1 MKGVHWSQYHKI
13 EQLSTLLNLVFEFC
27 FVKFFCEKLI
37 NFGLKSLWELWHKKN
52 IMEHSEPLLMSCVWL
67 FVTCKDYWRRL
78 DKSLP
83 GPFFFFSLSVDQN
96 FTLLGQGLVHSGS
109 ASWGDLGWV
118 FSDGWCVSLF
128 PWWVPIL
135 YMESTVSPLLLHWTS
150 YKAAS
155 LIHLRSQAMLNWS
168 LQSRGW
174 GLQSLSVLLPIP
186 TASPEALL
194 PLARC
199 VSVLENMF
207 WCLDANAKEALVGV
221 WQV

>member
-1 MKGVHWSQYHKI
+1 MKSWLILDWKVCRNSDIKKISWSIQSPFWCHVCGFLSHARII
-13 EQLSTLLNLVFEFC
+13 EE
-27 FVKFFCEKLI
+27 
-37 NFGLKSLWELWHKKN
+37 GLTNPCLGL
-52 IMEHSEPLLMSCVWL
+52 
-67 FVTCKDYWRRL
+67 
-78 DKSLP
+78 
-83 GPFFFFSLSVDQN
+83 FSLSVDQLACAN

-150 YKAAS
+150 YKAAA

-186 TASPEALL
+186 TAFPGAPL
-194 PLARC
+194 PLARWDIWSLGMLSKPDC
-199 VSVLENMF
+199 CLNPVSRAKVLGLSF
-207 WCLDANAKEALVGV
+207 HPQATRLVRKPRFIGESA
-221 WQV
+221 W